1 MKLLSQIDEMPPR
14 ATLLVLALQWFIIMM
29 PSALIYGMI
38 VAPML
43 YHDPAQ
49 QIQVLQAI
57 FVVTGIFQI
66 LQVYFGHRLP
76 IGVGPTGILIIG
88 VGAGLAYS
96 TNAVFTS
103 TILCGLVLCGLAAI
117 KAHHFLKKIF
127 TFNIVLTALLLGCFA
142 VTPMI
147 LSLIIPNAQLAQP
160 ADYLIFVILFTL
172 FIIGL
177 SGILKGM
184 AKQLLL
190 PIVMVIGVVLYMLVF
205 PFTPPAISTTP
216 FGLFTGI
223 IPSGFEISPWL
234 IVAFFFCYFT
244 LLVVDFSAV
253 ESMEL
258 ELEPKGMDKRF
269 QRGMAVTGL
278 SSVVAGFVGGIGC
291 ANSCFSM
298 NIVQASRQG
307 SRYPLALT
315 GILFIIIGCSPLV
328 ISILMAIPPV
338 VIACLFIYLLGGM
351 FAASVNLAKE
361 RTRGINYNSG
371 LVIGVSLIF
380 AILISFLPVATKTVM
395 SARIEPLLAN
405 AFIVG
410 IFSALVIE
418 HIFFH
423 GQAEKEE
430 KFAEKEERKIEEAV
444 QRDQET
450 DTR

>member
-1 MKLLSQIDEMPPR
+1 MKLLSQIDDVPGR
-14 ATLLVLALQWFIIMM
+14 STLLVLALQWFIIMM

-57 FVVTGIFQI
+57 FVVSGIFQI
-66 LQVYFGHRLP
+66 LQVYIGHRLP

-88 VGAGLAYS
+88 VGAGLAFS

-103 TILCGLVLCGLAAI
+103 MILCGLIVCGLAAA
-117 KAHHFLKKIF
+117 KAHHFLKKMF
-127 TFNIVLTALLLGCFA
+127 TFNIILTALLLGCFA
-142 VTPMI
+142 VTPMV
-147 LSLIIPNAQLAQP
+147 LSLIITSPQLAHP

-177 SGILKGM
+177 SGLLKGM

-190 PIVMVIGVVLYMLVF
+190 PIVMVIGVLVYILVF
-205 PFTPPAISTTP
+205 PFTPPAISTVP
-216 FGLFTGI
+216 LGLFTGI
-223 IPSGFEISPWL
+223 APTGFEFSPWL

-244 LLVVDFSAV
+244 LLVVDFSAL

-258 ELEPKGMDKRF
+258 ELEPAGMDKRF
-269 QRGMAVTGL
+269 QRGMVVTGL

-307 SRYPLALT
+307 SRFPLAVSGL
-315 GILFIIIGCSPLV
+315 LFIIIGCSPMI
-328 ISILMAIPPV
+328 ISTLMAIPPV

-351 FAASVNLAKE
+351 FAAAVNLAKE
-361 RTRGINYNSG
+361 RTGGINYNSG

-380 AILISFLPVATKTVM
+380 AILIAFLPVATKTMM
-395 SARIEPLLAN
+395 SERIEPFLAN
-405 AFIVG
+405 AFIIG

-418 HIFFH
+418 HIFFR
-423 GQAEKEE
+423 GR
-430 KFAEKEERKIEEAV
+430 AEKEERFEENEEKKRVDAAL
-444 QRDQET
+444 RDTET
-450 DTR
+450 GNR

>member
-1 MKLLSQIDEMPPR
+1 MKLLSQIDEMPQR
-14 ATLLVLALQWFIIMM
+14 ATLLILALQWFIIMM
-29 PSALIYGMI
+29 PSTLIYGMI

-43 YHDPAQ
+43 YHDTAQ

-57 FVVTGIFQI
+57 FVVSGIFQI

-76 IGVGPTGILIIG
+76 IGFGPTGILIIG

-96 TNAVFTS
+96 TNAVFTAM
-103 TILCGLVLCGLAAI
+103 IICGLIVCGLAAI
-117 KAHHFLKKIF
+117 KAHHFLKKLF
-127 TFNIVLTALLLGCFA
+127 TFNIILTALLLGCFA

-147 LSLIIPNAQLAQP
+147 LSLIIPSAQIAHP

-177 SGILKGM
+177 SGIFKGM

-205 PFTPPAISTTP
+205 PFTPPAISTVP

-223 IPSGFEISPWL
+223 SPTGFEVSPWL

-244 LLVVDFSAV
+244 LLVVDFSAL
-253 ESMEL
+253 EAMEL
-258 ELEPKGMDKRF
+258 EIGPEGMDKRF
-269 QRGMAVTGL
+269 QRGMVVTGL
-278 SSVVAGFVGGIGC
+278 SSVAAGFVGAIGC

-298 NIVQASRQG
+298 NFVHASRQG
-307 SRYPLALT
+307 SRYPLALS
-315 GILFIIIGCSPLV
+315 GLLFIIIGCSPLV
-328 ISILMAIPPV
+328 ISTLMAIPTV

-380 AILISFLPVATKTVM
+380 AILIAFLPVATKTM
-395 SARIEPLLAN
+395 MNTRIEPLLAN
-405 AFIVG
+405 AFIIG

-418 HIFFH
+418 HIFFR

-430 KFAEKEERKIEEAV
+430 QFVERDEMKKEKATE
-444 QRDQET
+444 RDQESG
-450 DTR
+450 TR

>member
-1 MKLLSQIDEMPPR
+1 MKLLSRIDEMPPR
-14 ATLLVLALQWFIIMM
+14 ATLFVLALQWFIILM

-57 FVVTGIFQI
+57 FVISGIFQI
-66 LQVYFGHRLP
+66 VQVYIGHRLP
-76 IGVGPTGILIIG
+76 VGVGPTGILIIG

-103 TILCGLVLCGLAAI
+103 MIVCGLVVCGLALA
-117 KAHHFLKKIF
+117 KAHRFLKKMF
-127 TFNIVLTALLLGCFA
+127 TFNIILTALLLGCFA

-147 LSLIIPNAQLAQP
+147 LSLIIPTTQAAHP

-190 PIVMVIGVVLYMLVF
+190 PIVMVIGVVLYVLVF
-205 PFTPPAISTTP
+205 PFTPPAISTVL

-223 IPSGFEISPWL
+223 APTGFELSPWL

-244 LLVVDFSAV
+244 LLVVDFSAL

-258 ELEPKGMDKRF
+258 EFEPEGMDTRF
-269 QRGMAVTGL
+269 RRGMAVTGL
-278 SSVVAGFVGGIGC
+278 SSVAAGLVGGIGC

-298 NIVQASRQG
+298 NIVQASRQA
-307 SRYPLALT
+307 SRYPLAVS
-315 GILFIIIGCSPLV
+315 GALFILIGCSPLV
-328 ISILMAIPPV
+328 VSTLMAIPTI

-351 FAASVNLAKE
+351 FAATVNLAKE

-380 AILISFLPVATKTVM
+380 AILIAFLPVTTKDLM
-395 SARIEPLLAN
+395 STRIEPLLAN

-418 HIFFH
+418 HIFFR

-430 KFAEKEERKIEEAV
+430 RHEEDEERKIEETMQ
-444 QRDQET
+444 QRRE
-450 DTR
+450 RIAR